1 MGFTYDSPTPNALP
15 MTRRSARTTCL
26 PANLRIDYDCR
37 NLPEPEESNAR
48 PARPAKRTRRTT
60 CTRGRNICTEQGA
73 IPQRLDDAWVSQ
85 DEHDDL
91 LTRFDLLEENENSRD
106 SVYSVDSLPFY
117 EFDEDDLWL
126 DKDEIVMD
134 LHNKRLKVDKIN
146 SQDHNPKQ
154 DHNDEVVVDLHNKR
168 LEADKINS
176 QDHNPKQDHK
186 DEVVVDLHNKR
197 LEVDTINSQDYNPK
211 QDHKDPLWCDETQEV
226 AAPGMRI
233 TKSSRGIRSLTITT
247 MGIGERFGYTQTQHG
262 QPQPFYTNCLCKK

>member
-1 MGFTYDSPTPNALP
+1 MPRSWETRLSSMGFTYDSPTPNALP

-37 NLPEPEESNAR
+37 NLPEPKESNAR
-48 PARPAKRTRRTT
+48 PARPERPAKRTRRTSR
-60 CTRGRNICTEQGA
+60 TRGRNICTEQGA

-106 SVYSVDSLPFY
+106 SVYSVDSLPFD
-117 EFDEDDLWL
+117 EFVKDDLWL
-126 DKDEIVMD
+126 D
-134 LHNKRLKVDKIN
+134 
-146 SQDHNPKQ
+146 
-154 DHNDEVVVDLHNKR
+154 
-168 LEADKINS
+168 
-176 QDHNPKQDHK
+176 K

-197 LEVDTINSQDYNPK
+197 SKVDKLNSQDHNPK
-211 QDHKDPLWCDETQEV
+211 QDHKDPLWCDETQLESPDKSQEV
-226 AAPGMRI
+226 AAHGMRI

-247 MGIGERFGYTQTQHG
+247 MGFGERFRYTQTQHG